1 MMNTGEHAVGFR
13 EFLESGIISPE
24 RMRAVDA
31 NAQALGVS
39 AVQLMESA
47 GKGLA
52 DYVRGM
58 SPGHVVVL
66 CGRGNNGGDGFV
78 AARHLC
84 RDCMV
89 TVICLSQ
96 EIRTP
101 EAVRNFRALSHCSVS
116 VIIAESRDA
125 VLGCRDIISSA
136 DLVIDAMLGTGTT
149 GSLREPYATCAGVV
163 RESAVPV
170 VAADMPTPGLPATV
184 VCSFHRAK
192 GGEPVVIDI
201 GIPDEAECFT
211 GPGDLLILPAK
222 GQRSHKG
229 AGGEVLI
236 IGGGPYQGAPY
247 LAGMAAIRAGAD
259 IVRVATPN
267 MLPCPD
273 LIVEQTGG
281 AVIREEDT
289 DRLAGLSERADVT
302 VCGCGLGV
310 ESHAVI
316 TDIAGYMGRAVF
328 DADALRQPLPVA
340 DSTIYTPH
348 AGEFFR
354 MTGCRLPDDPA
365 VRARVVRDHGPA
377 GVTLVK
383 GPVDIISDTARVRFN
398 RTGTPH
404 MTVGGT
410 GDVLAGIVGALFC
423 RLPAFE
429 AAALGAYVNGRAGES
444 LAALGDGLAATDLLP
459 QIPLVISGEKDR
471 RSDKSD
477 HDEAF

>member
-1 MMNTGEHAVGFR
+1 MNVGGHMVGFR
-13 EFLESGIISPE
+13 EFLETGFISPE

-58 SPGHVVVL
+58 CPEHVVVL
-66 CGRGNNGGDGFV
+66 CGKGNNGGDGFV

-89 TVICLSQ
+89 TVICLSRELRTQ
-96 EIRTP
+96 E
-101 EAVRNFRALSHCSVS
+101 AARNFRVLSHCSVS
-116 VIIAESRDA
+116 VIRAESRAA
-125 VLGCRDIISSA
+125 VLECRDIISSA
-136 DLVIDAMLGTGTT
+136 DIVIDAMLGTGIT

-163 RESAVPV
+163 RESGVPV
-170 VAADMPTPGLPATV
+170 VAADVPTPGLSATV

-192 GGEPVVIDI
+192 GGEPVIIDI

-222 GQRSHKG
+222 GEGSHKG

-259 IVRVATPN
+259 IVRVATPH

-273 LIVEQTGG
+273 LIVEQTKG
-281 AVIREEDT
+281 AVIGEEEI
-289 DRLAGLSERADVT
+289 DRLSGLSERADVT

-310 ESHAVI
+310 KSHAVI
-316 TDIAGYMGRAVF
+316 TAIAGSMNRAVF
-328 DADALRQPLPVA
+328 DADALRHPLPVA
-340 DSTIYTPH
+340 ETTIYTPH

-354 MTGCRLPDDPA
+354 MTGCRLPDDP
-365 VRARVVRDHGPA
+365 VKRARMVRDHGPV

-383 GPVDIISDTARVRFN
+383 GSMDIISDTARVRFN

-423 RLPAFE
+423 RIPAFE
-429 AAALGAYVNGRAGES
+429 AASLGAYINGCAGE
-444 LAALGDGLAATDLLP
+444 LLIDRGGGLSASDLLS
-459 QIPLVISGEKDR
+459 QIPFVISGAKNR

-477 HDEAF
+477 HDETL

>member
-1 MMNTGEHAVGFR
+1 MNPWQYAVEFR
-13 EFLESGIISPE
+13 EFLETGCISPE

-66 CGRGNNGGDGFV
+66 CGKGNNGGDGFV

-84 RDCMV
+84 RDCNV
-89 TVICLSQ
+89 TVISLSRD
-96 EIRTP
+96 IRTE
-101 EAVRNFRALSHCSVS
+101 EAARNCHALSHCGVS
-116 VIIAESRDA
+116 VIIAETPDA
-125 VLGCRDIISSA
+125 VRTCRDRISSA
-136 DLVIDAMLGTGTT
+136 DVIIDAMLGTGIT
-149 GSLREPYATCAGVV
+149 GGLREPYATCVRVV
-163 RESAVPV
+163 RDAGVPV
-170 VAADMPTPGLPATV
+170 VAADTPTPGLPASV

-211 GPGDLLILPAK
+211 GPGDLLFLPAK
-222 GQRSHKG
+222 GQGSHKG
-229 AGGEVLI
+229 AGGEVLV

-273 LIVEQTGG
+273 LIVEQTEGR
-281 AVIREEDT
+281 VIREEDT
-289 DRLAGLSERADVT
+289 DRLAGLATRADVT

-310 ESHAVI
+310 ESHGVI
-316 TDIAGYMGRAVF
+316 TDIAAYMGRAVF

-340 DSTIYTPH
+340 DMSIYTPH
-348 AGEFFR
+348 AGEFLR

-365 VRARVVRDHGPA
+365 GRGRMVRDHGPA
-377 GVTLVK
+377 GVTLAK
-383 GPVDIISDTARVRFN
+383 GPVDVISDTGRVRFS
-398 RTGTPH
+398 RSGTPH

-423 RLPAFE
+423 HLPAFE
-429 AAALGAYVNGRAGES
+429 AAALGAYINGCAGE
-444 LAALGDGLAATDLLP
+444 LLVNLGDGLAATDLLA
-459 QIPLVISGEKDR
+459 QIPPVISGAKGGR
-471 RSDKSD
+471 NDKSD
-477 HDEAF
+477 HNEAF

>member
-1 MMNTGEHAVGFR
+1 MNAGENIVDFR
-13 EFLESGIISPE
+13 EFLETGIIRPE

-31 NAQALGVS
+31 NAQALGIS
-39 AVQLMESA
+39 ALQLMESA

-52 DYVRGM
+52 DYVRSM

-66 CGRGNNGGDGFV
+66 CGKGNNGGDGFV

-84 RDCMV
+84 RDCQV
-89 TVICLSQ
+89 TVIALSRD
-96 EIRTP
+96 IRSA

-116 VIIAESRDA
+116 VTIADTREA
-125 VLGCRDIISSA
+125 VLACRDRITSA
-136 DLVIDAMLGTGTT
+136 DVVIDAMLGTGIT
-149 GSLREPYATCAGVV
+149 GGLREPYAACVGVV
-163 RESAVPV
+163 RESGVLV
-170 VAADMPTPGLPATV
+170 VAADVPTPGLSATV

-192 GGEPVVIDI
+192 AGEPVIIDI

-211 GPGDLLILPAK
+211 GPGDLRMVPVKAV
-222 GQRSHKG
+222 GSHKG
-229 AGGEVLI
+229 AGGEVLV

-273 LIVEQTGG
+273 LIVEQTGA
-281 AVIREEDT
+281 AVICEEDR
-289 DRLAGLSERADVT
+289 DRLAGLAERADVT
-302 VCGCGLGV
+302 VCGCGLGT

-316 TDIAGYMGRAVF
+316 SDIAGYMGRAVF
-328 DADALRQPLPVA
+328 DADALRQPLPAA
-340 DSTIYTPH
+340 DNSIYTPH

-365 VRARVVRDHGPA
+365 GRARMVRDNGPA
-377 GVTLVK
+377 GVTLAK
-383 GPVDIISDTARVRFN
+383 GPVDIISDGTRVRFS

-429 AAALGAYVNGRAGES
+429 AAALGAYVNGCAGES
-444 LAALGDGLAATDLLP
+444 LCEVGDGLAATDLLAE
-459 QIPLVISGEKDR
+459 IPAVLSGSHLR
-471 RSDKSD
+471 
-477 HDEAF
+477 A

>member
-1 MMNTGEHAVGFR
+1 MNAEEHTVGFR
-13 EFLESGIISPE
+13 EFRETGFISPE

-58 SPGHVVVL
+58 SLEHVVVL
-66 CGRGNNGGDGFV
+66 CGKGNNGGDGFV

-89 TVICLSQ
+89 AVICLSR
-96 EIRTP
+96 ELRTP
-101 EAVRNFRALSHCSVS
+101 EAARNFSVLSHCSVS
-116 VIIAESRDA
+116 VILAESREA
-125 VLGCRDIISSA
+125 VLGCRNIISSA
-136 DLVIDAMLGTGTT
+136 DIVIDAMLGTGIT
-149 GSLREPYATCAGVV
+149 GSLREPYATCVGVV
-163 RESAVPV
+163 RESGVPV

-192 GGEPVVIDI
+192 SEDPVVIDI
-201 GIPDEAECFT
+201 GIPDRAECFT
-211 GPGDLLILPAK
+211 GPGDLLMLPTK
-222 GQRSHKG
+222 DQNCHKG
-229 AGGEVLI
+229 VGGEVLI

-267 MLPCPD
+267 MLPCPN
-273 LIVEQTGG
+273 LIVEQTKG
-281 AVIREEDT
+281 AVIREEDV

-328 DADALRQPLPVA
+328 DADALRHPLPVA
-340 DSTIYTPH
+340 VTTIYTPH

-354 MTGCRLPDDPA
+354 MTGCRLPDDP
-365 VRARVVRDHGPA
+365 VGRARMVRDHGPA
-377 GVTLVK
+377 GVTLMK

-410 GDVLAGIVGALFC
+410 GDVLAGIVGAFFC

-429 AAALGAYVNGRAGES
+429 AASLGAYINGRAGEL
-444 LAALGDGLAATDLLP
+444 LADRGDGLAATDLLS
-459 QIPLVISGEKDR
+459 QIPFAISGAKDR

-477 HDEAF
+477 HDETF

>member
-1 MMNTGEHAVGFR
+1 MNMGKHAGGFR
-13 EFLESGIISPE
+13 EFWETGYISPE

-39 AVQLMESA
+39 ALQLMESA

-58 SPGHVVVL
+58 SPEHVVVL
-66 CGRGNNGGDGFV
+66 CGKGNNGGDGFV

-89 TVICLSQ
+89 TVICLSR
-96 EIRTP
+96 ELRSP
-101 EAVRNFRALSHCSVS
+101 EAARNLRVLSHCSVS
-116 VIIAESRDA
+116 VILAESREA
-125 VLGCRDIISSA
+125 VLGCRDLISSA
-136 DLVIDAMLGTGTT
+136 DIAIDAMLGTGIT
-149 GSLREPYATCAGVV
+149 GSLREPYATCVSVV
-163 RESAVPV
+163 RESGVPV
-170 VAADMPTPGLPATV
+170 VSADMPTPGLPARV

-192 GGEPVVIDI
+192 SGEPVVIDI

-211 GPGDLLILPAK
+211 GPGDLLMLPAK
-222 GQRSHKG
+222 GQNSHKG
-229 AGGEVLI
+229 AGGEVLV

-247 LAGMAAIRAGAD
+247 LAGMGEIRAGAD

-267 MLPCPD
+267 MLNCPD
-273 LIVEQTGG
+273 LIVEQTKGP
-281 AVIREEDT
+281 VIREEDT
-289 DRLAGLSERADVT
+289 DRLANLSERADVT

-316 TDIAGYMGRAVF
+316 TEIAEYMGKAVF

-340 DSTIYTPH
+340 KNTIYTPH

-354 MTGCRLPDDPA
+354 ITGCRLPDDP
-365 VRARVVRDHGPA
+365 VERARVVRDHGPA

-383 GPVDIISDTARVRFN
+383 GPEDIISDVSRVRFN

-410 GDVLAGIVGALFC
+410 GDVLAGVVGALFC

-429 AAALGAYVNGRAGES
+429 AASLGAYINGRAGEL
-444 LAALGDGLAATDLLP
+444 LADMGDGLAATDLIS
-459 QIPLVISGEKDR
+459 QIPFVISGATDR

-477 HDEAF
+477 HDETI

>member
-1 MMNTGEHAVGFR
+1 MSSWEYVVGFR
-13 EFLESGIISPE
+13 EFLETGIISPE
-24 RMRAVDA
+24 RMRTVDA

-39 AVQLMESA
+39 AVQLMEAA

-58 SPGHVVVL
+58 SPVHVVIL
-66 CGRGNNGGDGFV
+66 CGKGNNGGDGFV

-96 EIRTP
+96 DIRTP
-101 EAVRNFRALSHCSVS
+101 EAARNFRALSHCSVS
-116 VIIAESRDA
+116 FLIAETPDA
-125 VLGCRDIISSA
+125 VLGCRDCITSA
-136 DLVIDAMLGTGTT
+136 DLVIDAMLGTGIT
-149 GSLREPYATCAGVV
+149 GALREPYATCARVV
-163 RESAVPV
+163 RESGIPV
-170 VAADMPTPGLPATV
+170 VAADTPTPGLPAAV

-222 GQRSHKG
+222 GQTCHKG
-229 AGGEVLI
+229 AGGEVLV

-273 LIVEQTGG
+273 LIVERTGG

-302 VCGCGLGV
+302 VCGCGLGT
-310 ESHAVI
+310 ESHTVI
-316 TDIAGYMGRAVF
+316 SEIAGYMGRAVF

-340 DSTIYTPH
+340 DNTIYTPH

-365 VRARVVRDHGPA
+365 GRARMVRDHGPD

-429 AAALGAYVNGRAGES
+429 AAALAAYINGCAGES
-444 LAALGDGLAATDLLP
+444 LRDLGEGLAATDLLR
-459 QIPLVISGEKDR
+459 QIPLVISGAMGR
-471 RSDKSD
+471 RNDKSH